1 MAFLLALSL
10 VLSGILIGNALW
22 FSMGPVAFI
31 FLVFWVW
38 VVLASSF
45 TTGSWDAT
53 GTFSAFLASSLIGVA
68 L

>member
-1 MAFLLALSL
+1 LAFLFALGL
-10 VLSGILIGNALW
+10 VLGSILIGNALW
-22 FSMGPVAFI
+22 FSMSPVTFV